1 MGWRGFLRLRGNVL
15 LEQQTQAAMRMPR
28 STAAPAA
35 AKTTSTAVVVPP
47 RRADEG
53 DGDVPLSPEPLPDDC
68 SGGGRV
74 LAGDDDGAPPW
85 DLAGSGGGEGP
96 PELDGEGEDEL
107 SAGGDE
113 DGFVDGGGADE
124 GGGLLFGRG
133 WEVDELDDMAWHE
146 KTWMNRM
153 SVRGHSRVQVC
164 ASPPLRPPRPR
175 GSATDAHVARQRSAP
190 HGTRMPAAYFIP
202 PPSHLTRGENSRG
215 RETRRIPS
223 LPPCLPCLLPCFCFC
238 CVLLCSVEQRA
249 RPISAGGWCLPHL
262 HKVVGCETAGFTGI
276 RL

>member
-53 DGDVPLSPEPLPDDC
+53 HGDVPLSPEPLPDDC

-153 SVRGHSRVQVC
+153 SVRGGE
-164 ASPPLRPPRPR
+164 AAL
-175 GSATDAHVARQRSAP
+175 AFRSAP
-190 HGTRMPAAYFIP
+190 PLHYDRHGHGAP
-202 PPSHLTRGENSRG
+202 PLTHTSQGSGQPPMARACRRRISSRRHRTSRG
-215 RETRRIPS
+215 AKIAGGGRRGGSPPS
-223 LPPCLPCLLPCFCFC
+223 LPSLLAPLFLFLLRPALFC
-238 CVLLCSVEQRA
+238 
-249 RPISAGGWCLPHL
+249 
-262 HKVVGCETAGFTGI
+262 
-276 RL
+276 